1 MTAHEDPWLAGKQL
15 REYLRSARENC
26 GLTQQH
32 AAEALDWSMSK
43 LARIEAGTV
52 GLSTTDLLALL
63 HLYKIQNESDR
74 LIALVRAAR
83 RPPWYS
89 SYREILSPGFE
100 QFLSYEG
107 AASVI
112 MAFHPLTIPG
122 PLQTEDY
129 ARAVIEASGASQV
142 NRGLDPQLDLRL
154 KLRLERQKRLE
165 REDGPSLCY
174 VIDEAA
180 LHRQVGGRFV
190 MREQLLRLK
199 KAMEQPG
206 ISVQVVPFTAG
217 PHASMTGS
225 FTILESG
232 DWDADVLYREGEVT
246 SATDRD
252 DRAAVADYRER
263 FVLLSGMSLPP
274 DEASRLVDAQI
285 AYLRDTAQA
294 HELRLTTPDDDSPGW
309 GPRPRHR
316 WSTCARSRHFLGTPA
331 EHACWPRRDG
341 SAASRRRRRYTRPG

>member
-15 REYLRSARENC
+15 REFLRKTRDDR

-43 LARIEAGTV
+43 LARIEAGAV

-63 HLYKIQNESDR
+63 NLYKFPDEPDR
-74 LIALVRAAR
+74 LVALARAAR

-89 SYREILSPGFE
+89 PYREILSPGFE

-142 NRGLDPQLDLRL
+142 NRGLDLQLDLRL
-154 KLRLERQKRLE
+154 KLRLERRKRLE
-165 REDGPSLCY
+165 REGGPSLRY
-174 VIDEAA
+174 VLDEAA
-180 LHRQVGGRFV
+180 LHRQVGGEFV
-190 MREQLLRLK
+190 MLEQLLQLK
-199 KAMEQPG
+199 EAMGQPRV
-206 ISVQVVPFTAG
+206 SVQVVPFTRG
-217 PHASMTGS
+217 GHASMTGS
-225 FTILESG
+225 FTILESS
-232 DWDADVLYREGEVT
+232 DSDADVLHREGEVT

-252 DRAAVADYRER
+252 DRGAVADYRER
-263 FVLLSGMSLPP
+263 FILLSGMSLPP
-274 DEASRLVDAQI
+274 DQASGLVDAQI
-285 AYLRDTAQA
+285 AKLRDTARA
-294 HELRLTTPDDDSPGW
+294 PELRLTTPDDDSPGW
-309 GPRPRHR
+309 GARRR
-316 WSTCARSRHFLGTPA
+316 RRRSRCARSRHFLGTPA
-331 EHACWPRRDG
+331 EHACCPRRDG
-341 SAASRRRRRYTRPG
+341 STASRRRRRRARPG